1 MMSQNDACVLR
12 WSCEVSNMTSNWSTE
27 SRRRFSLNSKF
38 RTLNTQTA
46 CLLSHVWLNT
56 KCPRRR
62 RRTRRRTRRRKS
74 ECRSS
79 SRRRGSVGG
88 WESQGWIFYSSM
100 EPSCG
105 CSLMCV
111 IIQCVTHASLL
122 NIQHSTG
129 SDVTSVTHSET
140 TETENL
146 VSFRDKHHFTWN
158 PPAQTWNSNITLT
171 TTWLLYIVTV
181 FDFLLPLYIFRCF
194 QLFVCQEYVPSGP
207 DNFLTTVI

>member
-56 KCPRRR
+56 KCPR

-146 VSFRDKHHFTWN
+146 VSFRDKHHFCCSHLKSTRSDMKLKHHANDYMTVVYCYCLWL
-158 PPAQTWNSNITLT
+158 PAAS
-171 TTWLLYIVTV
+171 LYFQV
-181 FDFLLPLYIFRCF
+181 F
-194 QLFVCQEYVPSGP
+194 S
-207 DNFLTTVI
+207 VICVSRVRSIRTR